1 MKGDPPIRVTRR
13 AGPAAWRDPVPL
25 PSHRHFV
32 VEPMVNNAKMMR
44 FIHHAEQQVHN
55 YSRDPPQV
63 AVPKACNVDRVR
75 KVPHPAG
82 ERKGQS
88 FEQRPSLL
96 VSVVNAYGLHG
107 V

>member
-1 MKGDPPIRVTRR
+1 MKCDPPIPVNSRV
-13 AGPAAWRDPVPL
+13 GPEAWRDPVPL
-25 PSHRHFV
+25 PSHSYFV
-32 VEPMVNNAKMMR
+32 VKPMVNNAKMMR

-55 YSRDPPQV
+55 YSMDPPQV
-63 AVPKACNVDRVR
+63 AVLQACNIDRVR

-88 FEQRPSLL
+88 SEQRPPLL
-96 VSVVNAYGLHG
+96 VPVVDAYGPHG